1 MNELPNSV
9 DPAKAELWKAMG
21 YPRWDLLPV
30 EDKTTKPPV
39 LDAPCGLWLLAIPV
53 IGLALIVLAVWG

>member
-1 MNELPNSV
+1 MSELPNSV

-30 EDKTTKPPV
+30 SDSNVKPSRIN
-39 LDAPCGLWLLAIPV
+39 WLIWPALV
-53 IGLALIVLAVWG
+53 IGVGVVIGIASI

>member
-1 MNELPNSV
+1 MTQELPNSV

-30 EDKTTKPPV
+30 EDKPTRNWGWLIWPALV
-39 LDAPCGLWLLAIPV
+39 L
-53 IGLALIVLAVWG
+53 GLAACVAVAI